1 MKQKQTC
8 FLFGR
13 SLKPWLM
20 LPRKIW
26 PYLSLM
32 EECQQNISMAGAYS
46 WEKYPSP
53 QVGEYQETLV
63 VAERVSK
70 VLMIQGQAMV

>member
-1 MKQKQTC
+1 
-8 FLFGR
+8 
-13 SLKPWLM
+13 
-20 LPRKIW
+20 
-26 PYLSLM
+26 M

-46 WEKYPSP
+46 WEKYPSQ

-63 VAERVSK
+63 VAVRVSK